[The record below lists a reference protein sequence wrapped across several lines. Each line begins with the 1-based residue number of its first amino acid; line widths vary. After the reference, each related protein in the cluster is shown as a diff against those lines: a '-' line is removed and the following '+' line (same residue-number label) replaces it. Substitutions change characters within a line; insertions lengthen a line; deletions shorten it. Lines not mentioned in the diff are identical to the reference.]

1 MTSWLEKQGIK
12 INKFDAVEDLIQ
24 DIRNRNAQAI
34 KESGKTLW
42 NKLETEQNDKL
53 LFENKDNTYP
63 FANKTLQDIRER
75 SFEVLIKMIILSN
88 GRIMNQYKIC
98 QILLTSRQKP

>member
-63 FANKTLQDIRER
+63 L
-75 SFEVLIKMIILSN
+75 LIKLYRILE
-88 GRIMNQYKIC
+88 KD
-98 QILLTSRQKP
+98 LLKF